1 MHKKVRLRKKNKHK
15 TRNIIILILIALA
28 IAVSICFNLI
38 DKKAMPI
45 FMEYATS
52 KTTRLAT
59 LIITSA
65 VDNEVFKNMDTNDL
79 FIIEKDSNNNI
90 KYIDF
95 DSLKINKLLNLITN
109 SVDTY
114 IRNVENGNL
123 DKIDKNIESE
133 YKYEDLKRGI
143 IYEIPSGIVFQNSF
157 LSNLGPKIPVRMN
170 LVGDVITDVNTNL
183 KSYGI
188 NNALVNIDV
197 NVTVSIKVILPFKS
211 NTISTTTNIP
221 IAMKLIQGEVPNY
234 YYSPLTSS

>member
-1 MHKKVRLRKKNKHK
+1 MYKKVRLKKKNKHK
-15 TRNIIILILIALA
+15 TRNIIVLIFIALT
-28 IAVSICFNLI
+28 ITISICFNFI

-109 SVDTY
+109 SVDSY

-123 DKIDKNIESE
+123 DKIKGNIESE
-133 YKYEDLKRGI
+133 YKIEDLRKSTLPI
-143 IYEIPSGIVFQNSF
+143 IRNEEKEIEAVKYIY
-157 LSNLGPKIPVRMN
+157 SNILKLFKVYDILDLGNDLYV
-170 LVGDVITDVNTNL
+170 D
-183 KSYGI
+183 
-188 NNALVNIDV
+188 
-197 NVTVSIKVILPFKS
+197 
-211 NTISTTTNIP
+211 
-221 IAMKLIQGEVPNY
+221 
-234 YYSPLTSS
+234 